1 MKYAIIPILKEI
13 DDFGQR
19 YDAMSQEETYDEY
32 SEFAFEGCALALKLY
47 YANKPTEVSD
57 E

>member
-19 YDAMSQEETYDEY
+19 YDAMSQEEMNAAY
-32 SEFAFEGCALALKLY
+32 SDYAFEGCELALKLY
-47 YANKPTEVSD
+47 YANKPTEDV
-57 E
+57 